1 MECFHHAVI
10 GIQRH
15 DYSIFRISTGDHRY
29 ITISHYLIDDLLQLI
44 SCIGKINNSYD
55 FLRLVLYIVHV

>member
-15 DYSIFRISTGDHRY
+15 DYSILRISTGDHRY

-55 FLRLVLYIVHV
+55 FL